1 MIDEYL
7 FLSDV
12 VKNDVIKKDV
22 YNTKIK
28 SNEDKI
34 PDITNL
40 ATNATLNSRIKEVR
54 NEMPKITNLA
64 TSTALNDKINEVEN
78 KIPNITNLATTTAV
92 TALENKIPDHS
103 KYVTTPEFN
112 KITAES
118 FTARLA
124 QANLA
129 SKNDIANF
137 LKKTDFYDKLKTLNK
152 KFTSNETKH
161 VFDEMNKKNYRHLNQ
176 VFLLVKVILIMIKH
190 NFI

>member
-92 TALENKIPDHS
+92 TAVENKIPEHS